1 MANFATQISF
11 TKTFSIVS
19 NISVILGLIF
29 LVIELRQNNEFMKA
43 QSAYNYYS
51 ERGHMMWNWG
61 EESNRILLAKMIK
74 GEELDEVEKNV
85 FGYRLNSMFT
95 LFEYEFFEMLEGRI
109 TEEQLN
115 PQLKVIHYQ
124 YVYNDFMRETFRNYL
139 RTAPKAMQ
147 DYFYTTYGK
156 EGIDLN

>member
-1 MANFATQISF
+1 MSNFVTQISF

-61 EESNRILLAKMIK
+61 DESNRMIWAKIIK
-74 GEELDEVEKNV
+74 GEEFDEVEKVVLENRV
-85 FGYRLNSMFT
+85 TSMFT
-95 LFEYEFFEMLEGRI
+95 LF
-109 TEEQLN
+109 
-115 PQLKVIHYQ
+115 
-124 YVYNDFMRETFRNYL
+124 
-139 RTAPKAMQ
+139 
-147 DYFYTTYGK
+147 
-156 EGIDLN
+156 

>member
-29 LVIELRQNNEFMKA
+29 LVIELRQNNDFMKA

-51 ERGHMMWNWG
+51 ERAHMMWNWG
-61 EESNRILLAKMIK
+61 EESNRVLYAKMMS
-74 GEELDEVEKNV
+74 GEEFDGVEKLVIGN
-85 FGYRLNSMFT
+85 RISSMFT

-115 PQLKVIHYQ
+115 PQLKVIHYKN
-124 YVYNDFMRETFRNYL
+124 VYNDLMREGLRNYL

-147 DYFYTTYGK
+147 DYFYATYNK
-156 EGIDLN
+156 AGIDLR